1 MRTIG
6 IFDTTLRDG
15 EQSAGINLNVQEKLE
30 IAQQLARLKVD
41 IIEAGFAIVSPGDFA
56 GVKAI
61 ADNVKDV
68 TVCSLAR
75 AVPGDIDRAWDA
87 IKGAER
93 PLIHTFIATSEIH
106 MEHKLRKK
114 PDEVVEM
121 AVAAVKYARN
131 LCPEVEFS
139 AEDATRSDW
148 DFLCRIFTQVIEA
161 GATAIN
167 VPDTVGYTS
176 PSEFG
181 QLLAYLKEH
190 TPGLDRVVLSVHC
203 HNDLGMAVANSLA
216 AVEAGADQVEC
227 TINGLGERA
236 GNAALEEIVMA
247 LRTRSDYFGA
257 GTRVATEHIYRTSSL
272 VSTLTGMPVQHNKA
286 IVGSN
291 AFAHEAGI
299 HQDGMLKNRLT
310 YEIMTPQSI
319 GIPTSR
325 LVLGKHSGRHAF
337 RDRLA
342 ELGYVLAE
350 PELQKAY
357 ERFIELADK
366 KKEVS
371 DRDLEALVQGELAA
385 VEDLFELDYLHVSSG
400 ITTIPT
406 ATVRLRKQGELF
418 EEAACGD
425 GPVDAVYKAIDRI
438 VALPVKLKE
447 YGIKAVTGG
456 QDALGEVSI
465 RVEGPAGKI
474 LSGRGL
480 STDIIEA
487 SARAYVHVLNKFARE
502 QQPLM
507 PPQTNA

>member
-1 MRTIG
+1 MRTIR

-41 IIEAGFAIVSPGDFA
+41 VIEAGFAIVSPGDFA

-61 ADNVKDV
+61 AESVKGV

-75 AVPGDIDRAWDA
+75 AVPGDIERAWEA
-87 IKGAER
+87 LQGAEQ

-106 MEHKLRKK
+106 MQHKLRKK

-121 AVAAVKYARN
+121 AEAAVRLARK

-148 DFLCRIFTQVIEA
+148 DFLCRVFAAAIKA
-161 GATAIN
+161 GATVIN
-167 VPDTVGYTS
+167 VPDTVGYTT
-176 PSEFG
+176 PTEFAR
-181 QLLAYLKEH
+181 LLTYLREH
-190 TPGLDRVVLSVHC
+190 TPGLERAVLSVHC
-203 HNDLGMAVANSLA
+203 HNDLGLAVANSLA

-236 GNAALEEIVMA
+236 GNAALEEVVMA
-247 LRTRSDYFGA
+247 VKTRAEHFQVN
-257 GTRVATEHIYRTSSL
+257 TRVATEQIFRTSQL
-272 VSTLTGMPVQHNKA
+272 VSTMTGRPVQHNKA

-291 AFAHEAGI
+291 AFSHEAGI
-299 HQDGMLKNRLT
+299 HQDGVLKNRLT

-319 GIPTSR
+319 GIPANR

-337 RDRLA
+337 RVRIE
-342 ELGYVLAE
+342 ELGYSLTDA
-350 PELQKAY
+350 ELQKAY
-357 ERFIELADK
+357 ELFLEVADK
-366 KKEVS
+366 KKDVTDE
-371 DRDLEALVQGELAA
+371 DLEALVRGERAM

-406 ATVRLRKQGELF
+406 ATVRIRKQGELL

-438 VALPVKLKE
+438 IPLSVKLKE
-447 YGIKAVTGG
+447 YSIKAVTGG

-465 RVEGPAGKI
+465 RVETQNGRV

-480 STDIIEA
+480 STDVIEA
-487 SARAYVHVLNKFARE
+487 SARAYMHALNKAARE
-502 QQPLM
+502 Q
-507 PPQTNA
+507 A

>member
-1 MRTIG
+1 MRTIQ

-41 IIEAGFAIVSPGDFA
+41 IIEAGFAIASPGDFES
-56 GVKAI
+56 VKAI
-61 ADNVKDV
+61 AAHVKDV
-68 TVCSLAR
+68 AVCSLAR
-75 AVPGDIDRAWDA
+75 AKKEDIERAA
-87 IKGAER
+87 EALKGAAHPR
-93 PLIHTFIATSEIH
+93 IHTFIATSEIH
-106 MEHKLRKK
+106 MQHKLGKK
-114 PDEVVEM
+114 PEEVVEM
-121 AVAAVKYARN
+121 AVAAVKLARN

-148 DFLCRIFTQVIEA
+148 DFLCRIIGEAVKA
-161 GATAIN
+161 GAGIIN

-176 PSEFG
+176 PGEFG
-181 QLLAYLKEH
+181 ELLTYLRQH
-190 TPGLDRVVLSVHC
+190 TPGLEKAVLSVHC

-216 AVEAGADQVEC
+216 AIEAGADQVEC

-247 LRTRSDYFGA
+247 LRTRPDRYQAAS
-257 GTRVATEHIYRTSSL
+257 RVVTEQIYRTSTM
-272 VSTLTGMPVQHNKA
+272 VSALTGMPVQHNKA

-299 HQDGMLKNRLT
+299 HQDGILKNRLT

-319 GIPTSR
+319 GVPASQ

-337 RDRLA
+337 RQRLE
-342 ELGYVLAE
+342 ELGYALGQDD
-350 PELQKAY
+350 LQKAY
-357 ERFIELADK
+357 ERFLELADK

-371 DRDLEALVQGELAA
+371 DQDLEALAAGERMLI
-385 VEDLFELDYLHVSSG
+385 EDLFELDYLHVSSG
-400 ITTIPT
+400 MTTIPT
-406 ATVRLRKQGELF
+406 ATVRVRHQGGLR

-438 VALPVKLKE
+438 VDLPVKLKE

-456 QDALGEVSI
+456 QDALGEVRI
-465 RVEGPAGKI
+465 RVEAADGKAYT
-474 LSGRGL
+474 GRGL
-480 STDIIEA
+480 STDVIEA
-487 SARAYVHVLNKFARE
+487 SARAYMHALNKIARE
-502 QQPLM
+502 KQG
-507 PPQTNA
+507 

>member
-1 MRTIG
+1 MRTIR

-15 EQSAGINLNVQEKLE
+15 EQSAGINLNVGEKLE

-41 IIEAGFAIVSPGDFA
+41 VIEAGFAVVSPGDFA

-61 ADNVKDV
+61 ADNVKGV

-75 AVPGDIDRAWDA
+75 AVPGDIERAWEA
-87 IKGAER
+87 LKGAER
-93 PLIHTFIATSEIH
+93 PLIHTFIATSDIH
-106 MEHKLRKK
+106 LQYKLRKTR
-114 PDEVVEM
+114 DEVVEL
-121 AVAAVKYARN
+121 ARAAVKHARN

-148 DFLCRIFTQVIEA
+148 EYLALVLAAAIEA
-161 GATAIN
+161 GATVIN
-167 VPDTVGYTS
+167 VPDTVGYTA

-181 QLLAYLKEH
+181 QLLAYLRAH
-190 TPGLDRVVLSVHC
+190 TPGLERVALSVHC

-236 GNAALEEIVMA
+236 GNAALEEVVMA
-247 LRTRSDYFGA
+247 LKTRAEHYQA
-257 GTRVATEHIYRTSSL
+257 ATNIVTEQIYRTSTM
-272 VSTLTGMPVQHNKA
+272 VSTYTGMPVQHNKA

-310 YEIMTPQSI
+310 YEIITPQSI
-319 GIPTSR
+319 GVPASK

-337 RDRLA
+337 RDRLS
-342 ELGYVLAE
+342 ELGYVLSE
-350 PELQKAY
+350 DELQKAY

-371 DRDLEALVQGELAA
+371 DRELEALIRGELGAMQ
-385 VEDLFELDYLHVSSG
+385 DLFELDYLHVSSG

-406 ATVRLRKQGELF
+406 ATVRISKDGELR

-425 GPVDAVYKAIDRI
+425 GPVDAVYKAVDRI
-438 VALPVKLKE
+438 VELPVELKE
-447 YGIKAVTGG
+447 YAIKAVTGG
-456 QDALGEVSI
+456 PDALGEVSI
-465 RVEGPAGKI
+465 RVQTAEGRI
-474 LSGRGL
+474 FSGRGL

-487 SARAYVHVLNKFARE
+487 SARAYMHALNKIARE
-502 QQPLM
+502 KMLEKQ
-507 PPQTNA
+507 

>member
-1 MRTIG
+1 MRTIR

-41 IIEAGFAIVSPGDFA
+41 VIEAGFAVVSPGDFA

-61 ADNVKDV
+61 ADSVKDV

-75 AVPGDIDRAWDA
+75 TVPGDIDRAWEALKDA
-87 IKGAER
+87 EH

-106 MEHKLRKK
+106 MEHKLRKNA
-114 PDEVVEM
+114 DQVLEI
-121 AVAAVKYARN
+121 AVAAVKQARN

-148 DFLCRIFTQVIEA
+148 DFLCRILAATIKA
-161 GATAIN
+161 GATVIN
-167 VPDTVGYTS
+167 VPDTVGYTT
-176 PSEFG
+176 PDEFKK
-181 QLLAYLKEH
+181 LLAHLRAH
-190 TPGLDRVVLSVHC
+190 TEGLDRVVLSVHC
-203 HNDLGMAVANSLA
+203 HNDLGMAVANSMA
-216 AVEAGADQVEC
+216 AATAGADQIEC

-236 GNAALEEIVMA
+236 GNAALEEVVMA
-247 LRTRSDYFGA
+247 LHTRPELFEA
-257 GTRVATEHIYRTSSL
+257 GTRINTEQIYRTSAL
-272 VSTLTGMPVQHNKA
+272 VSTLTGRPVQHNKA

-299 HQDGMLKNRLT
+299 HQDGILKNRMT

-319 GIPTSR
+319 GIPANK

-337 RDRLA
+337 RAHLEEMGYTLA
-342 ELGYVLAE
+342 EE
-350 PELQKAY
+350 DLQKAY
-357 ERFIELADK
+357 ERFLDLADK

-371 DRDLEALVQGELAA
+371 DQDLEAIVRGELTAI
-385 VEDLFELDYLHVSSG
+385 EDLYELDYLHVSSG
-400 ITTIPT
+400 MTTIPT
-406 ATVRLRKQGELF
+406 ATVRIRKQGELL

-465 RVEGPAGKI
+465 RVETPAGRVV
-474 LSGRGL
+474 SGRGL

-487 SARAYVHVLNKFARE
+487 SARAYVHALNKAARE
-502 QQPLM
+502 
-507 PPQTNA
+507 